1 MRKLYIGVAGVIA
14 SGKTTVTKA
23 IAQNYSLQVLSFG
36 GVLREYCL
44 RNSIIPS
51 RSNLQ
56 NLGQNLITQLGQRGF
71 MHWTM
76 ENASSISWKNGII
89 LDGFRHKDV
98 YKEFKFIFPNSI
110 LIFCDCPK
118 DAQVVR
124 ICQRDKI
131 SPREARE
138 IIEHPSEQDIK
149 ALQDSADFI
158 FTPQDTPQKLIEWI
172 ANKTKIS
179 LTTVQ
184 KQSFINNFGKDL

>member
-56 NLGQNLITQLGQRGF
+56 NLGQKLITQLGQRGF

-98 YKEFKFIFPNSI
+98 YY
-110 LIFCDCPK
+110 
-118 DAQVVR
+118 
-124 ICQRDKI
+124 
-131 SPREARE
+131 
-138 IIEHPSEQDIK
+138 DI
-149 ALQDSADFI
+149 
-158 FTPQDTPQKLIEWI
+158 
-172 ANKTKIS
+172 
-179 LTTVQ
+179 
-184 KQSFINNFGKDL
+184 